1 MNPQQTSVQRPA
13 VCLARISK
21 PHGYRLEGDQVYLQ
35 AKFGILNQAANEH
48 QWALQLWA
56 CPAPPTSAQDLAGQI
71 VAEVALPPMSEAA
84 DETEH
89 MDMSS
94 FANTPA
100 GGAAYFMALVL
111 AAGRPGQFDEIHDI
125 AVYPCQQ
132 HFLQPR
138 MRGNISYRIDGNRV
152 HLLVERIENPRS
164 EANLSGTLALELWA
178 LPAPYSGGAFE
189 GQILAGTVIGTVSGQ
204 NEVASSAHELP
215 FSPPTSGT
223 WHFVLML
230 REWTAAGYVTRDFT
244 NFQKPMVY
252 NPPPAIVS
260 PKHEAAVPAETE
272 LAKPSDVTETA
283 PQPAAPTPAVKAS
296 AGRAKVPAEKAS
308 VAPARVPAKKTQT
321 RTATSRQRS
330 RKPRSAS

>member
-1 MNPQQTSVQRPA
+1 
-13 VCLARISK
+13 L
-21 PHGYRLEGDQVYLQ
+21 D
-35 AKFGILNQAANEH
+35 QAANER

-56 CPAPPTSAQDLAGQI
+56 CPVPPTSAQDLAGQI

-100 GGAAYFMALVL
+100 GDGAYFMALVL
-111 AAGRPGQFDEIHDI
+111 AAGRAGQFDEIHDI
-125 AVYPCQQ
+125 AVYPRQQ

-152 HLLVERIENPRS
+152 HLLVERIQNPRS
-164 EANLSGTLALELWA
+164 ESNLSGTLALEFWA

-189 GQILAGTVIGTVSGQ
+189 GQILAGTVIGTLPGQ
-204 NEVASSAHELP
+204 DEANSSAHELP

-244 NFQKPMVY
+244 NFQNPVVY
-252 NPPPAIVS
+252 SPAPPA
-260 PKHEAAVPAETE
+260 PVPAEAE
-272 LAKPSDVTETA
+272 PVKPAKATETA
-283 PQPAAPTPAVKAS
+283 PQSAAPALVVKPRAR
-296 AGRAKVPAEKAS
+296 RAKVLTENAS
-308 VAPARVPAKKTQT
+308 VAPAKVPAKKTQKSA
-321 RTATSRQRS
+321 ATPRPRP